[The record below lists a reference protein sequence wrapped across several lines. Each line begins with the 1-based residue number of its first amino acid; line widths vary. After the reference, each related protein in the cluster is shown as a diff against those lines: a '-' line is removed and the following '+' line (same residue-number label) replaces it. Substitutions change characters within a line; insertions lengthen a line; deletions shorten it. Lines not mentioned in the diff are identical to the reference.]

1 MNKLNLITFASE
13 LNKQGSIRASHQEL
27 FTTLEKEYMVNI
39 IDPKQL
45 DTLQTDDLQ
54 LVFISS
60 GGVEFSFK
68 SHYEQ
73 LPKPLFLLTDG
84 LQNSLAASLEINT
97 WARQQGA
104 PCHIIHGNS
113 ETILKEIDDYQKLYH
128 YKHLLQG
135 KRVGVM
141 GTPSA
146 WLIASGVN
154 YLEAKNRWGVEF
166 MDISLDDINHEY
178 AKITNQEVEKDA
190 DNFTQQA
197 CSCKEPNREDI
208 IKAYRLYKAI
218 RNVCVLHQLDAIT
231 IQCFGLIPTTGTT
244 GCLAL
249 ALLNDEGIIA
259 GCEGDLQTLFTL
271 MAVKAITGQ
280 TGFMCNPSQIDSST
294 NTMLLAH
301 CTIGLKQTTNY
312 TIRTH
317 FESES
322 GVAIQGTLPAGEFTL
337 VKCGGSKLDEYFVSS
352 AKLIENTNFNN
363 VCRTQVRLQLHEST
377 SYFLNNPIG
386 NHHVLIHGN
395 YADQINRFFQENKL
409 TRIR

>member
-1 MNKLNLITFASE
+1 MKTLNLITFASE
-13 LNKQGSIRASHQEL
+13 LNKQGSIRASHQDL
-27 FTTLEKEYMVNI
+27 FTTLEQKYVVNSV
-39 IDPKQL
+39 DPKAI
-45 DTLQTDDLQ
+45 DTLKKEELQ

-73 LPKPLFLLTDG
+73 LPKPLYLLTDG

-97 WARQQGA
+97 WARQQGM

-113 ETILKEIDDYQKLYH
+113 EKILQEIDDYQKLYT
-128 YKHLLQG
+128 YKNALQG
-135 KRVGVM
+135 QRIGVI
-141 GTPSA
+141 GQPSA

-166 MDISLDDINHEY
+166 VDVSLDDVDKNYEKIEDHEVASLVDTFMSQ
-178 AKITNQEVEKDA
+178 AK
-190 DNFTQQA
+190 
-197 CSCKEPNREDI
+197 SCKEPNRADI
-208 IKAYRLYKAI
+208 VKAYRLYKAI
-218 RNVCVLHQLDAIT
+218 RHVCTLHQLDAIT

-259 GCEGDLQTLFTL
+259 GCEGDLQTVFTL
-271 MAVKAITGQ
+271 LITKAITGQ
-280 TGFMCNPSQIDSST
+280 TGFMCNPSQIDSAT

-301 CTIGLKQTTNY
+301 CTIGLKQTTKY
-312 TIRTH
+312 VIRTH

-322 GVAIQGTLPAGEFTL
+322 GVAIQGVLPDGNFTL
-337 VKCGGSKLDEYFVSS
+337 LKCGGTNLDEYFVSP
-352 AKLIENTNFNN
+352 AQLIENTDFNN
-363 VCRTQVRLQLHEST
+363 VCRTQVRLHLDEST

-395 YADQINRFFQENKL
+395 YAEKISQFFEENRLK
-409 TRIR
+409 RIK

>member
-1 MNKLNLITFASE
+1 MKTLNLITFASE
-13 LNKQGSIRASHQEL
+13 LNKQGSIRASHQDL
-27 FTTLEKEYMVNI
+27 FTTLEQKYIVNTV
-39 IDPKQL
+39 DPKAI
-45 DTLQTDDLQ
+45 DTLKKEELQ

-73 LPKPLFLLTDG
+73 LPKPLYLLTDG

-97 WARQQGA
+97 WARQQGT

-113 ETILKEIDDYQKLYH
+113 EKILQEIDDYHNLYT
-128 YKHLLQG
+128 YKSALQG
-135 KRVGVM
+135 QRIGVI
-141 GTPSA
+141 GQPSA

-166 MDISLDDINHEY
+166 IDVSLDDVDKHYE
-178 AKITNQEVEKDA
+178 KIEDQEVESLVDT
-190 DNFTQQA
+190 FMSQA
-197 CSCKEPNREDI
+197 KSCKEPNRADI
-208 IKAYRLYKAI
+208 VKAYRLYKAI
-218 RNVCVLHQLDAIT
+218 RHVCTLHQLDAIT

-259 GCEGDLQTLFTL
+259 GCEGDLQTVFTL
-271 MAVKAITGQ
+271 LITKAITGQ
-280 TGFMCNPSQIDSST
+280 TGFMCNPSQIDSAT

-301 CTIGLKQTTNY
+301 CTIGLKQTTKY
-312 TIRTH
+312 VIRTH

-322 GVAIQGTLPAGEFTL
+322 GVAIQGVLPDGNFTL
-337 VKCGGSKLDEYFVSS
+337 LKCGGTNLDEYFVSP
-352 AKLIENTNFNN
+352 AQLIENTDFNN
-363 VCRTQVRLQLHEST
+363 VCRTQVRLHLDEST

-395 YADQINRFFQENKL
+395 YAEKISQFFEGNRLK
-409 TRIR
+409 RIK

>member
-27 FTTLEKEYMVNI
+27 FTTLEKEYVVNI
-39 IDPKQL
+39 IEPKQL
-45 DTLQTDDLQ
+45 ETLQTDDLQ

-68 SHYEQ
+68 SHYDK

-97 WARQQGA
+97 WARQQGE

-113 ETILKEIDDYQKLYH
+113 ETILKEIGDYQNLYR
-128 YKHLLQG
+128 YKRQLHG
-135 KRVGVM
+135 KSVGVI
-141 GTPSA
+141 GEPSA

-166 MDISLDDINHEY
+166 VDILLDDVNHEFD
-178 AKITNQEVEKDA
+178 KITNQEAENGA
-190 DNFTQQA
+190 DIFIKEA
-197 CSCKEPNREDI
+197 HHCKEPNRDDV
-208 IKAYRLYKAI
+208 IKAYRLYKVI
-218 RNVCVLHQLDAIT
+218 RNICILHKLDAIT

-249 ALLNDEGIIA
+249 ALLNDEGFIA

-280 TGFMCNPSQIDSST
+280 TGFMCNPSQIDSTT
-294 NTMLLAH
+294 NTMLIAH
-301 CTIGLKQTTNY
+301 CTIGLKQTTEY

-322 GVAIQGTLPAGEFTL
+322 GVAVQGTLPAGEFTL
-337 VKCGGSKLDEYFVSS
+337 IKCGGNKLDEYFVSS
-352 AKLIENTNFNN
+352 AKLIENTDFNN
-363 VCRTQVRLQLHEST
+363 VCRTQVRLQLDESVN
-377 SYFLNNPIG
+377 YFLNNPIG

-395 YADQINRFFQENKL
+395 YAEQIDRFFHENQL
-409 TRIR
+409 TRMR